1 MIPPSLTPDLAQTI
15 YQQLSAR
22 QADMIEFLRQLVCL
36 ETPSSAPTSQAP
48 LQALMATALQELSFQ
63 VEHIP
68 GQRTGGHLLAT
79 QASAAAQPQQLLI
92 GHSDT
97 VWDIGTLA
105 AMPCVIE
112 DGKMRGPG
120 VYDMK
125 AGLMQM
131 IFALRALRDLNLTP
145 ALSPVVFINS
155 DEEIGSPESGA
166 HIERLAQQVARVY
179 VLEPALEP
187 GARLKTARKGV
198 GEFTI
203 TVHGKAAHAGL
214 EPEKGVSAILE
225 LSYIIQQL
233 AALNDWER
241 GVSVNVGVISGGLRT
256 NVVAPTS
263 QAQVDVRIPTQADAR
278 LVAEKIRSLQP
289 TLPGI
294 TLEIAGD
301 INRMPLERTPRNQQ
315 LWHLARQMGQLLG
328 LNLAEGAAGGGSD
341 GNITSPYTATLD
353 GLGAV
358 GDGAH
363 AVHEFVHLDKLAER
377 SALLALLLLAA

>member
-1 MIPPSLTPDLAQTI
+1 MTPPELTSDLAQTI
-15 YQQLSAR
+15 YHHLSAR
-22 QADMIEFLRQLVCL
+22 QADMTEFLRQLVCL
-36 ETPSSAPTSQAP
+36 ETPSSVPASHAP
-48 LQALMATALQELSFQ
+48 LQALMTAALRELSFQ
-63 VEHIP
+63 VEYIP
-68 GQRTGGHLLAT
+68 GERTGGHLLAVP
-79 QASAAAQPQQLLI
+79 ASAAAQPQQLLI

-97 VWDIGTLA
+97 VWGIGTLA
-105 AMPCVIE
+105 TMPCVIE

-125 AGLMQM
+125 AGLTQM

-145 ALSPVVFINS
+145 PLTPVVFVNS
-155 DEEIGSPESGA
+155 DEEIGSFESA
-166 HIERLAQQVARVY
+166 PHIERLAQQVARVY

-187 GARLKTARKGV
+187 GSRLKTARKGV

-203 TVHGKAAHAGL
+203 TAHGKASHAGL
-214 EPEKGVSAILE
+214 DPEKGISAILE
-225 LSYIIQQL
+225 MSYVIQQL

-241 GVSVNVGVISGGLRT
+241 GVSVNVGVISGGVRT
-256 NVVAPTS
+256 NVVAPTC

-278 LVAEKIRSLQP
+278 LVAEKIRGLQP

-315 LWHLARQMGQLLG
+315 LWRLARQMGQLLY
-328 LNLAEGAAGGGSD
+328 LELDEGAAGGGSD

-377 SALLALLLLAA
+377 AALLALLLLAA

>member
-1 MIPPSLTPDLAQTI
+1 MTPSTLTPDLAQTI
-15 YQQLSAR
+15 YRHLTAR
-22 QADMIEFLRQLVCL
+22 QADMTEFLRQLVCL
-36 ETPSSAPTSQAP
+36 ETPSSVPASHAP
-48 LQALMATALQELSFQ
+48 LQQLMTAALRELSFQ
-63 VEHIP
+63 VEYIP
-68 GQRTGGHLLAT
+68 GQQTGGHLLAAP
-79 QASAAAQPQQLLI
+79 ASGAPQPQQLLI

-125 AGLMQM
+125 AGLTQM
-131 IFALRALRDLNLTP
+131 IFALRALRDLHLTP
-145 ALSPVVFINS
+145 ALTPIVFINS
-155 DEEIGSPESGA
+155 DEEIGSHESGP

-187 GARLKTARKGV
+187 GSRLKTARKGV
-198 GEFTI
+198 GEFTV
-203 TVHGKAAHAGL
+203 TVHGKASHAGL

-233 AALNDWER
+233 AALNDWKR
-241 GVSVNVGVISGGLRT
+241 GVSVNVGVISGGVRS
-256 NVVAPTS
+256 NVVAPSS
-263 QAQVDVRIPTQADAR
+263 QALVDVRIPTQADAQG
-278 LVAEKIRSLQP
+278 VADKIRGLQP

-363 AVHEFVHLDKLAER
+363 AAHEFVRLDKLAER
-377 SALLALLLLAA
+377 TALLALLLLAA

>member
-1 MIPPSLTPDLAQTI
+1 MTPPSLTPDLAQTI
-15 YQQLSAR
+15 YQQLNAR
-22 QADMIEFLRQLVCL
+22 QAEMIEFLRQLVCL
-36 ETPSSAPTSQAP
+36 ETPSSTPASHAP
-48 LQALMATALQELSFQ
+48 LQALMSAALQELSFQ

-68 GQRTGGHLLAT
+68 GQQTGGHLLAT
-79 QASAAAQPQQLLI
+79 QASAASQPQQLLI

-105 AMPCVIE
+105 TMPCIIE

-155 DEEIGSPESGA
+155 DEEIGSFESGP

-179 VLEPALEP
+179 VLEPSLEP
-187 GARLKTARKGV
+187 GSRLKTARKGV

-241 GVSVNVGVISGGLRT
+241 GISVNVGVISGGLRT

-328 LNLAEGAAGGGSD
+328 LDLAEGAAGGGSD

-363 AVHEFVHLDKLAER
+363 AVHEFVRLDKLAER
-377 SALLALLLLAA
+377 AALLALLLLAA